1 METRMTIKFS
11 DITGGGIP
19 YGNNAGRPANPGIGK
34 LYSNG
39 EAQRLELY
47 TSAGWTNIVQE
58 TPGVSSI
65 SGTYSEQTDS
75 GVIVIAGTN
84 FATGCY
90 ATAIGSNGIQVDA
103 TSTTFN
109 SIVQVTAT
117 FNGLSNAYEPYDI
130 KVTNPSNLFGI
141 IPDAL
146 YINAS
151 PVWQTASGSLGSFN
165 EQVSVSVSATATDS
179 DSTITYALASGSSLP
194 SGVSLNSS
202 TGAITGTLPGITTNT
217 TYNFT
222 INASDGVNTIPRSF
236 SITSLADLTIEFLVY
251 GAGGGSGTSNR
262 TSTSYR
268 TANYYRVKEGGAGGV
283 VYGSYDVKSGTQLRL
298 SVGGGGQGG
307 MLAGNP
313 SSAAGGY
320 NGGGNG
326 SYSQNDCSGGGG
338 GYSGVFLN
346 SIGKS
351 QAGAILMAPGGGG
364 GGGGPGYPRSNED
377 QANGG
382 GGITSTGLG
391 NNGTR
396 QNSPTAFI
404 AVAGGGGLTSG
415 GAGGDASISN
425 GDGAA
430 GSALTGANSVYYN
443 NPWGTGGAGGGGW
456 YGGGSGANDGSDWS
470 GGGGASGS
478 AFVRGSGITYN
489 ADGNTSLNGITYKTH
504 TFYPQTYGTYGDGT
518 NPSFGPVSGEMNPG
532 GVLNSMR
539 MPVQTTNAQ
548 YPGGNVAYGGAF
560 RNSTSDP
567 SGYTGGNGAIVYRI
581 NGGAW
586 QTVAYTGSDTVITVS

>member
-1 METRMTIKFS
+1 MAIKKS
-11 DITGGGIP
+11 SGSGIP
-19 YGNNAGRPANPGIGK
+19 FGNNAGRPANPGTGQ

-39 EAQRLELY
+39 ETARLELY
-47 TSAGWTNIVQE
+47 TQQSGWQNIVQE
-58 TPGVSSI
+58 TPGVAAI
-65 SGTYSEQTDS
+65 SGTYSEQTNS
-75 GVIVIAGTN
+75 GVITISGTN
-84 FATGCY
+84 FAPGCY
-90 ATAIGSNGIQVDA
+90 ATAIGSNGAPVDA
-103 TSTTFN
+103 TSTAFN

-117 FNGLSNAYEPYDI
+117 FTNLSNTNEPYDI
-130 KVTNPSNLFGI
+130 KVTNPSNLFGV

-146 YINAS
+146 YVNAS
-151 PVWQTASGSLGSFN
+151 PVWQTASGSLGTFS
-165 EQVSVSVSATATDS
+165 EQVSISVSATATDS
-179 DSTITYALASGSSLP
+179 DSTITYALASGSTLP
-194 SGVSLNSS
+194 AGVSLNAS

-222 INASDGVNTIPRSF
+222 VNASDGLNTIPRAFSF
-236 SITSLADLTIEFLVY
+236 TSLADITVEFLAY

-262 TSTSYR
+262 TGTSYR

-283 VYGSYDVKSGTQLRL
+283 LYASYDLRSGTQLRF
-298 SVGGGGQGG
+298 SPGGGGQGG

-313 SSAAGGY
+313 SNAAGGY
-320 NGGGNG
+320 NGGGAG
-326 SYSQNDCSGGGG
+326 SFGQNDCSGGGG

-346 SIGKS
+346 SVGKS
-351 QAGAILMAPGGGG
+351 QAGAILIAPGGGG
-364 GGGGPGYPRSNED
+364 GGGGPGHPRSPED

-404 AVAGGGGLTSG
+404 SVAGGGGLTSG
-415 GAGGDASISN
+415 GVGGDTSSSN

-430 GSALTGANSVYYN
+430 GSAFSGANSVYYN
-443 NPWGTGGAGGGGW
+443 NPWGVGGAGGGGW

-470 GGGGASGS
+470 GGGGGAGS
-478 AFVRGSGITYN
+478 AFVRGSGLTYN
-489 ADGNTSLNGITYKTH
+489 SDGNGSLTGVVYKNH

-539 MPVQTTNAQ
+539 MPVQTTNPQ

-567 SGYTGGNGAIVYRI
+567 SGFTGGNGSIIYRI

-586 QTVAYTGSDTVITVS
+586 QTVAYTGSDTVITIS